1 MSEQTQAQKKMIL
14 EHFLHGKTLTQ
25 AEAYDKYGCFR
36 LSARIREIEL
46 MGYTVQ
52 RSRECAQNR
61 YGKQVY
67 YVRYSMPEQEA
78 INNAIT

>member
-1 MSEQTQAQKKMIL
+1 MSEQTQVQKKMIL

-25 AEAYDKYGCFR
+25 AEAYDRYGCFR

-61 YGKQVY
+61 FGKQVY
-67 YVRYSMPEQEA
+67 YTRYSIPEQEA
-78 INNAIT
+78 TNAVT